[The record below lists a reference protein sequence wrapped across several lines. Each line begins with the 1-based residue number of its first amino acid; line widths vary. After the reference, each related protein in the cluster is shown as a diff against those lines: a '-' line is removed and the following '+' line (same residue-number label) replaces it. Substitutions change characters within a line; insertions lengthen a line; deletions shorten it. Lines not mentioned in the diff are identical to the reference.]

1 MVSVIIPSYNHA
13 SYLRK
18 RIESVLN
25 QTYPNFEIIILDD
38 CSIDSSKKIIEQYQN
53 EQSISH
59 IIYNS
64 KNSGSPFKQWQ
75 KGFELAKG
83 EYIWIAESDDFCDD
97 NFLEV
102 AVKKLE
108 ENNAQIFVAKSVRVD
123 EEGKYIDE
131 FQWWYEDLG
140 ISRWKLDYVNDSKD
154 QVKKTLSRKCTI
166 INASAVVLKTEK
178 KSGNIYLN

>member
-1 MVSVIIPSYNHA
+1 MITFFFRLETSKKLKDGTHPIYLSFKSSDGKVKWYRHYTGR
-13 SYLRK
+13 YLRK

-38 CSIDSSKKIIEQYQN
+38 CSVDSSKKIIEQYQN

-83 EYIWIAESDDFCDD
+83 EYIWIAER
-97 NFLEV
+97 FL
-102 AVKKLE
+102 
-108 ENNAQIFVAKSVRVD
+108 
-123 EEGKYIDE
+123 
-131 FQWWYEDLG
+131 
-140 ISRWKLDYVNDSKD
+140 
-154 QVKKTLSRKCTI
+154 
-166 INASAVVLKTEK
+166 
-178 KSGNIYLN
+178 